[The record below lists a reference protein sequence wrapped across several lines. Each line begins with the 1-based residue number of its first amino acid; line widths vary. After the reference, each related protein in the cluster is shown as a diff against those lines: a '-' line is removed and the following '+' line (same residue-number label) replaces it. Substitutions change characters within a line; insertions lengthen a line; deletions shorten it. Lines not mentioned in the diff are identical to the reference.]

1 MGDGIKV
8 GGAGID
14 ALVDDMQKGL
24 GAIETR
30 LADMKSDLSKYVE
43 QWDGSARAAYAQ
55 AQQDWETQIEECRTL
70 LHDVRGAVVRSKED
84 YLAGELRN
92 TNMWG

>member
-8 GGAGID
+8 SGAGIGVM
-14 ALVDDMQKGL
+14 VDEMQRGL
-24 GAIETR
+24 DDINTTLEN
-30 LADMKSDLSKYVE
+30 MKSDLSKYVE
-43 QWDGSARAAYAQ
+43 QWDGSARQAYSQ
-55 AQQDWETQIEECRTL
+55 AQRDWETQIQECRTL
-70 LHDVRGAVVRSKED
+70 LIDVKQAVERSKEQ

>member
-14 ALVDDMQKGL
+14 VMVGDMEKGL
-24 GAIETR
+24 EGIRTR
-30 LADMKSDLSKYVE
+30 LDTMKSDLSKYVE
-43 QWDGSARAAYAQ
+43 QWDGSARQAYSQ
-55 AQQDWETQIEECRTL
+55 AQQDWEKQIEECRTL
-70 LHDVRGAVVRSKED
+70 LLDVKQAVVTSKED

>member
-14 ALVDDMQKGL
+14 AMVADMEKGL
-24 GAIETR
+24 QGISSR
-30 LADMKSDLSKYVE
+30 LDTMKSDLAKYVE
-43 QWDGSARAAYAQ
+43 QWDGSARQAYSQ
-55 AQQDWETQIEECRTL
+55 AQRDWEQQIEECRL
-70 LHDVRGAVVRSKED
+70 LLLDVKAAVVKSKED